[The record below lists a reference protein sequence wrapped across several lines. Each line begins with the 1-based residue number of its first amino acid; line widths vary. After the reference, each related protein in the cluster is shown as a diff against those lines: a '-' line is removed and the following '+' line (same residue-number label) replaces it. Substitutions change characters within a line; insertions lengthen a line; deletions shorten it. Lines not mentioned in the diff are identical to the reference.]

1 MKKCLFLILFL
12 PLHAWAQND
21 YPTASLTLKECLEK
35 ATQFEKMG
43 DYKEATRY
51 LNTAAIQTW
60 EAKDY
65 LTSITYFNQSIEL
78 NKKINNQSGISKIN
92 SNLGMI
98 YSDMGDFAK
107 SLSYF
112 QASLDYRLA
121 HGEKTEIIST
131 YINQGVVLNN
141 LKRYSESVQS
151 IEHALKLST
160 EMSDA
165 QQMKSCY
172 GMLAETYEKM
182 GDREKTIHY
191 FNLYRTFHEMIQRT
205 KVNNANK
212 EAEAAKI
219 IALHAEL
226 EKKDKELQLMNAK
239 RELALTEK
247 ELSEMSEEA
256 KKLYETTTKQQL
268 AINLLERENEIDKLK
283 INEAKSSGEKQRIWT
298 IAAIIGLVGAFA
310 FALMQYKNH
319 KEKQAT
325 NNLLAEQNE
334 EIKVLNENLE
344 KQVQKRTAELQG
356 TLRNLEIRNQELDQF
371 SYMISHNLRSPVS
384 SILGLS
390 MLINKKD
397 AADPFN
403 GQVLDKLVNAT
414 KNLDAAVKDLNTILD
429 VKDNHSIKT
438 ENVSVKEALDVSK
451 NMLRLDAEEVKA
463 TIKESIQAPSV
474 FASKPYLESII
485 YNLLSNSI
493 KYRSPDRIC
502 VIEFFTRIES
512 DRFVLSVSDN
522 GIGINPSNQ
531 KKIFEPYKR
540 LSLQSEGK
548 GLGLYMVKI
557 QSEAMKGSV
566 SVESEEGVGSTFSVH
581 LPLS

>member
-1 MKKCLFLILFL
+1 MKKHLLLL
-12 PLHAWAQND
+12 LLSPLYIWAQGE
-21 YPTASLTLKECLEK
+21 YPTGILTHKECMEK
-35 ATQFEKMG
+35 ATQFEKIG
-43 DYKEATRY
+43 DFKEATRY

-112 QASLDYRLA
+112 QASLDYRLI

-141 LKRYSESVQS
+141 LKRYPESVQS
-151 IEHALKLST
+151 IEQALKLAT
-160 EMSDA
+160 EMNDA

-172 GMLAETYEKM
+172 GMLSETYEKM

-205 KVNNANK
+205 KVNSANK
-212 EAEAAKI
+212 EAEAAKML
-219 IALHAEL
+219 ALNAEL
-226 EKKDKELQLMNAK
+226 EKKEKELQLMNAK
-239 RELALTEK
+239 RELVLTEK
-247 ELSEMSEEA
+247 ELNEMSEEA
-256 KKLYETTTKQQL
+256 KKLYETNTKQQL
-268 AINLLERENEIDKLK
+268 VINLLERENEIDKLK

-298 IAAIIGLVGAFA
+298 LVAIIGLVGAFA
-310 FALMQYKNH
+310 FAIMQYKNY
-319 KEKQAT
+319 KEKHAT

-344 KQVQKRTAELQG
+344 KQVQKRTSELQG
-356 TLRNLEIRNQELDQF
+356 TLKNLEVRNQELDQF

-397 AADPFN
+397 PADPFN
-403 GQVLDKLVNAT
+403 NQVLEKLVNAT
-414 KNLDAAVKDLNTILD
+414 KNLDAVVKDLNTILD
-429 VKDNHSIKT
+429 VKDNQSIKI
-438 ENVSVKEALDVSK
+438 ENVAVKEALEVSK
-451 NMLRLDAEEVKA
+451 NMLRLDSEEAKA
-463 TIKESIQAPSV
+463 TIDENIQIHSV
-474 FASKPYLESII
+474 LSSKPYLESII

-493 KYRSPDRIC
+493 KYRSPERACI
-502 VIEFFTRIES
+502 IEFSTRVES
-512 DRFVLSVSDN
+512 GKFVLSVRDN
-522 GIGINPSNQ
+522 GIGIRPENQ
-531 KKIFEPYKR
+531 AKIFEPYKR
-540 LSLQSEGK
+540 MSLQAEGK

-557 QSEAMKGSV
+557 QAEAMKGFI
-566 SVESEEGVGSTFSVH
+566 SVESTENIGSTFSVH